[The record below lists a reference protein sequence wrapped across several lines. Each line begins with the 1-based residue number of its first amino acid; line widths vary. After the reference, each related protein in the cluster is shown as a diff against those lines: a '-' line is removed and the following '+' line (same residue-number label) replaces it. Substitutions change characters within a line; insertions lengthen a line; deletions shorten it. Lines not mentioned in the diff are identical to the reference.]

1 MAFVKGKSGNPTGSR
16 KEKLF
21 YDALIQSLKSAKAEN
36 KYDLMSIAESLLTL
50 AADGDIQAIKEVANR
65 LDGTPAQTVDLN
77 LADTREVRD
86 VGDAELAYIATNG
99 GEGIAETTQGQNEPD
114 RVH

>member
-1 MAFVKGKSGNPTGSR
+1 MAFTKGKSGNAGGKRNTT
-16 KEKLF
+16 LF
-21 YDALIQSLKSAKAEN
+21 LDALTMEINKDQDRKRLRMIASKLLDMAE
-36 KYDLMSIAESLLTL
+36 
-50 AADGDIQAIKEVANR
+50 DGDIQAIKEVANR

-77 LADTREVRD
+77 VADTREVRD

-99 GEGIAETTQGQNEPD
+99 GDGIAETTQGQNEPD